1 MKISYTNKELIRQVQ
16 DVCLNI
22 NQYTEHS
29 AFYHFSGHVNGIS
42 ISVAKDKENFNER
55 IYSSELYMN
64 TLDEEEIH
72 NKLRGLLSDLQ
83 EIENG
88 NWEVTA

>member
-1 MKISYTNKELIRQVQ
+1 MKISYENKEFIRQIQ

-29 AFYHFSGHVNGIS
+29 AFYNFSGHVNSFS

-64 TLDEEEIH
+64 ALDEEEIH
-72 NKLRGLLSDLQ
+72 NRLRGLLSNLQ

-88 NWEVTA
+88 NWEVIA

>member
-1 MKISYTNKELIRQVQ
+1 MKISYENKELIRQILE
-16 DVCLNI
+16 VCLNI

-29 AFYHFSGHVNGIS
+29 AFYDFSGHVNALYVRVCES
-42 ISVAKDKENFNER
+42 KDEYNNKF
-55 IYSSELYMN
+55 YDSDLYMN
-64 TLDEEEIH
+64 HRNNDEIYNH
-72 NKLRGLLSDLQ
+72 LTNLLSDLQ